1 MAKALKLSLK
11 KSLILEAVKAD
22 TYQSGQVDKAADSV
36 KNASLAY
43 NEQAGDEQY
52 QERKLI
58 RFLRSGLARFAA
70 AMNEFVD
77 TESGTLNYTLTDE
90 SDNIEIRVVVSDRY
104 NDGLAQPLS
113 SFAEEYV
120 SYTMDYMWWQSIKP
134 NLAKDYFGYAQDT
147 LTQIRLCLAK
157 TAPKASA
164 ASYNDVTGQIVGG
177 RVTSIRFAHDIYS
190 AVMGQEFETPVVS
203 TSPAGLTL
211 MFVSSDTSVAT
222 VNESTGEV
230 TLVAPGVTTIT
241 ASYDGSDQYAP
252 ATGSYSLLVNPAS

>member
-1 MAKALKLSLK
+1 MSKTIKLELK

-22 TYQSGQVDKAADSV
+22 TYQSGQVDKAADPV

-43 NEQAGDEQY
+43 NEQAGDENY

-77 TESGTLNYTLTDE
+77 SENGSITYTLTDE
-90 SDNIEIRVVVSDRY
+90 SDDIVIRVVVSNRY
-104 NDGLAQPLS
+104 NNGLAQPLS

-134 NLAKDYFGYAQDT
+134 ALAKDYFGYAENT

-157 TAPKASA
+157 TAPVAATPSYVDVKGSVETEPDTNPDESTPDSGNTNPDESTPDSGTQSPTTSGTEQQQPTEPITEGGDNPSA
-164 ASYNDVTGQIVGG
+164 GDVT
-177 RVTSIRFAHDIYS
+177 
-190 AVMGQEFETPVVS
+190 P
-203 TSPAGLTL
+203 
-211 MFVSSDTSVAT
+211 
-222 VNESTGEV
+222 
-230 TLVAPGVTTIT
+230 
-241 ASYDGSDQYAP
+241 
-252 ATGSYSLLVNPAS
+252 

>member
-1 MAKALKLSLK
+1 MSKTITLSLK

-22 TYQSGQVDKAADSV
+22 TYQSGLVDKAADPV

-43 NEQAGDEQY
+43 NEQAGDEKY
-52 QERKLI
+52 QERKLV

-77 TESGTLNYTLTDE
+77 SESGSISYTL
-90 SDNIEIRVVVSDRY
+90 SDSSDAITINVVVSDRY

-134 NLAKDYFGYAQDT
+134 ALAKDYFGYAQDT

-157 TAPKASA
+157 TAPASSSS
-164 ASYNDVTGQIVGG
+164 SYTDVTGT
-177 RVTSIRFAHDIYS
+177 VTPN
-190 AVMGQEFETPVVS
+190 T
-203 TSPAGLTL
+203 
-211 MFVSSDTSVAT
+211 
-222 VNESTGEV
+222 
-230 TLVAPGVTTIT
+230 
-241 ASYDGSDQYAP
+241 
-252 ATGSYSLLVNPAS
+252 

>member
-1 MAKALKLSLK
+1 MSKTITLSLK

-22 TYQSGQVDKAADSV
+22 TYQSGLVDKAADPV

-43 NEQAGDEQY
+43 NEQAGDETY
-52 QERKLI
+52 QERKLV

-77 TESGTLNYTLTDE
+77 SENGSISYTLTDNA
-90 SDNIEIRVVVSDRY
+90 DAITIKVVVSDSY

-134 NLAKDYFGYAQDT
+134 ALAKDYFGYAQDT

-157 TAPKASA
+157 TAPASSSS
-164 ASYNDVTGQIVGG
+164 SYTDVTGT
-177 RVTSIRFAHDIYS
+177 VTSN
-190 AVMGQEFETPVVS
+190 T
-203 TSPAGLTL
+203 
-211 MFVSSDTSVAT
+211 
-222 VNESTGEV
+222 
-230 TLVAPGVTTIT
+230 
-241 ASYDGSDQYAP
+241 
-252 ATGSYSLLVNPAS
+252 

>member
-1 MAKALKLSLK
+1 MAKTLKLLLK

-70 AMNEFVD
+70 ALNEFVD
-77 TESGTLNYTLTDE
+77 TESGTLSYVLTDD
-90 SDNIEIRVVVSDRY
+90 SNDIEIRVVVSDRY

-134 NLAKDYFGYAQDT
+134 ALAKDYFGYAQDT

-157 TAPKASA
+157 TAPRASA
-164 ASYNDVTGQIVGG
+164 ASYNDVTGQIIGG
-177 RVTSIRFAHDIYS
+177 RVAAIRFPNDIYS
-190 AVMGQEFETPVVS
+190 ATMGGTFTRPAVS
-203 TSPAGLTL
+203 TSPSGLTL
-211 MFVSSDTSVAT
+211 TYSSSNTGVAT
-222 VNESTGEV
+222 VNEATGDV
-230 TLVAPGVTTIT
+230 TLVAAGTTTIT
-241 ASYDGSDQYAP
+241 ARYAGSDQYAP
-252 ATGSYSLLVNPAS
+252 ASGSYSLLVNPAS